1 MKDVLTMQNLTATH
15 YDGPDHILQFE
26 PGDGRKI
33 FVTVRGLGPVDDEFY
48 WDDEDTLARA
58 LAKVE
63 EDDIEVQEPA
73 MRALRAATGMT
84 RKAFADYFEIPVR
97 TIEDWEAG
105 RRQPPA
111 YVEKLIAYKIEKER
125 IKMTPM
131 TVDKIIEDSNLTLKD
146 KRFVRRLI
154 NTGILQ
160 VRKEDFPL
168 FEHWLENENLTGYY
182 PTFYGGYNPEVFQEE
197 QIDQFGE
204 EVDLEDRQWYTVL
217 PEGIIEYADEA
228 GWWK

>member
-15 YDGPDHILQFE
+15 YDAPDHILQFE

-48 WDDEDTLARA
+48 WDDEDNLARA
-58 LAKVE
+58 LAEVE
-63 EDDIEVQEPA
+63 EDDIEVQMPTI
-73 MRALRAATGMT
+73 RALRAVTGMT
-84 RKAFADYFEIPVR
+84 RKAFSDYFEIPVR

-111 YVEKLIAYKIEKER
+111 YVEKLIAYKIGKENLD
-125 IKMTPM
+125 MTAE
-131 TVDKIIEDSNLTLKD
+131 KIIEDSNLTLKE
-146 KRFVRRLI
+146 KRFVRSVIDRD
-154 NTGILQ
+154 ILT
-160 VRKEDFPL
+160 VLDADLPL
-168 FEHWLENENLTGYY
+168 LKHWIENEQLDSYR
-182 PTFYGGYNPEVFQEE
+182 PMFYGGYTPERFQKE
-197 QIDQFGE
+197 QVEQFGE

-217 PEGIIEYADEA
+217 PEGIIEYYDEP